1 MADKKSFVM
10 YTSWEKSI
18 KRMTNEQAGQLL
30 KAIYEYQSN
39 PDACPENDGA
49 ALVFEII
56 KEKMDEDNTKYQK
69 MCESRSDAG
78 KKGMNS
84 RYNKCEETIT
94 EEISGNKGESDD
106 NDEEQ
111 TVTKANKPNKAQQK
125 VTNVTDSESESES
138 DNEKEKEKKEKPLKR
153 LPSGGAKR
161 EGKAERNAALFER
174 LAEERNYSGPVAEKM
189 REWMR
194 YKGKAQGDE
203 YEETG
208 MRSLLSILDA
218 KLKEFGEEAVLA
230 EIAEAMGN
238 GWKGIQWHRL
248 SKPRNSQRQGGAPN
262 RFLNFAQPDPGYDDI
277 AKSKLKGGMPFGG
290 DV

>member
-10 YTSWEKSI
+10 YMSWEKSVE
-18 KRMTNEQAGQLL
+18 KMTNEQAGQLL

-56 KEKMDEDNTKYQK
+56 KEKMDEDNAKYQK
-69 MCESRSDAG
+69 TCDSRAEAG
-78 KKGMNS
+78 RKGNEK
-84 RYNKCEETIT
+84 RW
-94 EEISGNKGESDD
+94 
-106 NDEEQ
+106 
-111 TVTKANKPNKAQQK
+111 TKENATDSNNNASQNIANVANAINATDSNNNASQNIA
-125 VTNVTDSESESES
+125 NVADSESESES
-138 DNEKEKEKKEKPLKR
+138 DTEKEKEKKEKPLKR

-161 EGKAERNAALFER
+161 EGKAERNAALFEW

>member
-1 MADKKSFVM
+1 MAGKKSFVM

-69 MCESRSDAG
+69 TCDSRAEAG
-78 KKGMNS
+78 RKGNEK
-84 RYNKCEETIT
+84 RWTKENAT
-94 EEISGNKGESDD
+94 ED
-106 NDEEQ
+106 NNNASQ
-111 TVTKANKPNKAQQK
+111 NIANVA
-125 VTNVTDSESESES
+125 DSESESES
-138 DNEKEKEKKEKPLKR
+138 DNEKEKEKKEKPPKR

-174 LAEERNYSGPVAEKM
+174 LAEERDYSGPVAEKM

-238 GWKGIQWHRL
+238 GWKGIQWQRL